1 MRRASTGTNV
11 PPREDPRS
19 PVTIIIPF
27 HRRLSQLAESLRA
40 ARDSMPFAEILIAAD
55 GAQED
60 CGPLAERL
68 NARVIEVR
76 GPLGPAVA
84 RNRAAAEAQ
93 GAILVFIDT
102 DVVVAPDA
110 VPRLCALL
118 DREPRV
124 AAVFGAYDEAPR
136 ERNFS
141 SRYRNLSHSYIHQI
155 ASREATTFW
164 AGLGAV
170 RATAFHAVGGFSER
184 FGRPSVEDIE
194 LGYRLLEAGY
204 ALRVEPDARGCHLK
218 RWTLTGG
225 VVSDIRDRGIPWVQL
240 ILGRRTMTND
250 LNTSAGLRWSVVL
263 SYLLLVGAIA
273 TIVRPYFWWAPVATL
288 AALVAINFRYYRWF
302 AAREGLWFAVRV
314 VAVHTLHHLSN
325 GISLVAGATIYFVAR
340 RKLTPPLAQ

>member
-1 MRRASTGTNV
+1 MSRASTGTNV
-11 PPREDPRS
+11 PPREDSRNS
-19 PVTIIIPF
+19 VTVIIPF
-27 HRRLSQLAESLRA
+27 HRRLSQLSESLRA
-40 ARDSMPFAEILIAAD
+40 ARDSMPDAEILIAAD
-55 GAQED
+55 GARED
-60 CGPLAERL
+60 CRPLAESL
-68 NARVIEVR
+68 KARVIEIR

-118 DREPRV
+118 DREPEV

-170 RATAFHAVGGFSER
+170 RAAAFRAVGGFSED
-184 FGRPSVEDIE
+184 FPRPSVEDIE
-194 LGYRLLEAGY
+194 LGYRLLEAGFT
-204 ALRVEPDARGCHLK
+204 LRVEPAARGCHLK

-225 VVSDIRDRGIPWVQL
+225 VVSDIRDRGVPWVQL
-240 ILGRRTMTND
+240 ILGRRAMPND
-250 LNTSAGLRWSVVL
+250 LNTSTGLRWSVVL
-263 SYLLLVGAIA
+263 SYLLLAGLIA
-273 TIVRPYFWWAPVATL
+273 TIVRPSLWWAPAGAL
-288 AALVAINFRYYRWF
+288 AALVAINWRYYRWF
-302 AAREGLWFAVRV
+302 AAREGVWFAVRV

-325 GISLVAGATIYFVAR
+325 GISLATGAAIYFAGR
-340 RKLTPPLAQ
+340 RKPAPPLAQ